1 MGIQL
6 RESKCLKP
14 HSYCLLFW
22 LYLQQNQEEDPDLTF
37 KNGIMTMDLD
47 HTLIMDLGMDLD
59 TDMDLAL
66 AQQSMELSMI
76 MDLVLDHIM
85 IMDLDPTMTMDLA
98 LTIVHST
105 AIHPTHQDLTRIIEM
120 FPTKYDCSFS
130 FLF

>member
-1 MGIQL
+1 MGIHLQ
-6 RESKCLKP
+6 ESKCLKP
-14 HSYCLLFW
+14 HLYCLLFW

-59 TDMDLAL
+59 LT
-66 AQQSMELSMI
+66 MI

-85 IMDLDPTMTMDLA
+85 IMDQDPTMTMDLA

-130 FLF
+130 FLFGYSLVTLFSSFE